1 MAEWKTDTEEV
12 KEVVR
17 RCRDFKES
25 LQEKR
30 CGGFIKDL
38 DSYALKIIVER
49 RKIEMQLEKAIGEL
63 KAAREK
69 RRGFW
74 GFLGELGRDFGNA
87 VGEIIP
93 PVKLCAELCEK
104 GLNLMEDNIEKW
116 EHNVRLLERMLEIY
130 SNQAKASVELVNQ
143 ALEGVKKRL
152 HFYTDKHQ
160 EFIRRL
166 KQVSDAID
174 NEYNFPTPGV
184 LMEYD
189 FERPTFSYNP
199 KKSVFN
205 ERLKDLREDF
215 SASLYAD
222 WKDRINA
229 FSHRDRAKASKE
241 REFEKNLEDLM
252 GASSYDENPNDELDR
267 MASSKEREFEKSL
280 EDLMPSVLSVP
291 SYNESLTLAKKN
303 CVKNCKKALEGFTEK
318 IKEAPNDSNA
328 VNEAFDNL
336 ETELERATDDERLK
350 GLRENFASL
359 YADLCAD
366 LKDKIH
372 HNALSN
378 DELDRMIAS
387 IEQEFEKSLEGL
399 TPSFRDKT
407 NALSGDDLERLAS
420 SKEQE
425 FEKNLEDLMP
435 SVLGVPSY
443 DESFSLAK
451 KHCVKNF
458 KKALQDFAEKI
469 KEAPNDSNAVN
480 EAFDNLET
488 ELERAT
494 ESLSQKIA
502 PILERYENYKRQAL
516 EYREFLEKEKEG
528 FMVDEQNPYPEEV
541 RFNELRLAEFDS
553 VFSAIVPL
561 EDLNKTACTH
571 HALKALQA
579 ALKDNDLGFD
589 ATDLEQIAKG
599 FIPRG
604 YLWHFD
610 ANVLGNVA
618 LVREELLLG
627 VKHTKGYSLWTEFL
641 QKQN

>member
-12 KEVVR
+12 KKVVDE
-17 RCRDFKES
+17 CREFKKT
-25 LQEKR
+25 LQEEK
-30 CGGFIKDL
+30 CLQFITNL
-38 DSYALKIIVER
+38 DSYALKILVER
-49 RKIEMQLEKAIGEL
+49 NKIEMRLQKAIEEL
-63 KAAREK
+63 NKAKKERK
-69 RRGFW
+69 GFW
-74 GFLGELGRDFGNA
+74 GFLGEFGRDFCNA
-87 VGEIIP
+87 VGSVIP
-93 PVKLCAELCEK
+93 PFKLGAELCEK

-130 SNQAKASVELVNQ
+130 STQAKASVDLVNQ
-143 ALEGVKKRL
+143 AWEGVKKRL

-166 KQVSDAID
+166 KQASDAID

-189 FERPTFSYNP
+189 FERPNFSYNP

-205 ERLKDLREDF
+205 ECLKDLREDF

-222 WKDRINA
+222 LKDKIHHNA
-229 FSHRDRAKASKE
+229 LSNE
-241 REFEKNLEDLM
+241 
-252 GASSYDENPNDELDR
+252 ELDR

-291 SYNESLTLAKKN
+291 SYNESLTLAKKR

-328 VNEAFDNL
+328 LNEAFD
-336 ETELERATDDERLK
+336 
-350 GLRENFASL
+350 S
-359 YADLCAD
+359 
-366 LKDKIH
+366 
-372 HNALSN
+372 
-378 DELDRMIAS
+378 
-387 IEQEFEKSLEGL
+387 
-399 TPSFRDKT
+399 
-407 NALSGDDLERLAS
+407 
-420 SKEQE
+420 
-425 FEKNLEDLMP
+425 
-435 SVLGVPSY
+435 
-443 DESFSLAK
+443 
-451 KHCVKNF
+451 
-458 KKALQDFAEKI
+458 
-469 KEAPNDSNAVN
+469 
-480 EAFDNLET
+480 LET

-494 ESLSQKIA
+494 ENLSQKID
-502 PILERYENYKRQAL
+502 PVLERNEDYAQKAL
-516 EYREFLEKEKEG
+516 EYREFLESRKEG
-528 FMVDEQNPYPEEV
+528 FIVDEKNPYPEEV
-541 RFNELRLAEFDS
+541 SFNEWRLAEFDS

-589 ATDLEQIAKG
+589 ATELEQIAKG

>member
-1 MAEWKTDTEEV
+1 MAEWKTDTEEA

-30 CGGFIKDL
+30 CLGFIKDL
-38 DSYALKIIVER
+38 DSYALKILVEH
-49 RKIEMQLEKAIGEL
+49 RKIEMQLQNAREEL
-63 KAAREK
+63 KKAKRNEDDARFVLRGLQGASILSCIWPPARIAATA
-69 RRGFW
+69 
-74 GFLGELGRDFGNA
+74 A
-87 VGEIIP
+87 VAA
-93 PVKLCAELCEK
+93 AEMVLRHIKE
-104 GLNLMEDNIEKW
+104 NIEKW
-116 EHNVRLLERMLEIY
+116 EHDVRLLERMLEIY
-130 SNQAKASVELVNQ
+130 SNQAKASVDLVNQ
-143 ALEGVKKRL
+143 AWEGVKKRL

-166 KQVSDAID
+166 KQASDAID

-205 ERLKDLREDF
+205 ERLKDLRENF

-222 WKDRINA
+222 LKDKINA

-241 REFEKNLEDLM
+241 RELENLEDLM
-252 GASSYDENPNDELDR
+252 GVSSYDENPNDELDR

-291 SYNESLTLAKKN
+291 SYNESFSLAKN
-303 CVKNCKKALEGFTEK
+303 RCVKNFKEALESFTEK
-318 IKEAPNDSNA
+318 IKESPNDSNA
-328 VNEAFDNL
+328 VNEAFDSL
-336 ETELERATDDERLK
+336 ERELE
-350 GLRENFASL
+350 
-359 YADLCAD
+359 
-366 LKDKIH
+366 I
-372 HNALSN
+372 
-378 DELDRMIAS
+378 
-387 IEQEFEKSLEGL
+387 
-399 TPSFRDKT
+399 
-407 NALSGDDLERLAS
+407 
-420 SKEQE
+420 
-425 FEKNLEDLMP
+425 
-435 SVLGVPSY
+435 
-443 DESFSLAK
+443 
-451 KHCVKNF
+451 
-458 KKALQDFAEKI
+458 
-469 KEAPNDSNAVN
+469 
-480 EAFDNLET
+480 
-488 ELERAT
+488 AT
-494 ESLSQKIA
+494 ENLSQKID
-502 PILERYENYKRQAL
+502 PVLERNENYTQKAL
-516 EYREFLEKEKEG
+516 EYREFLESRKEG
-528 FMVDEQNPYPEEV
+528 FIVDEKNPYPEEV
-541 RFNELRLAEFDS
+541 SFNEWRLAEFDS

-561 EDLNKTACTH
+561 EDLNKTACAH

-579 ALKDNDLGFD
+579 VLKDNDLGFD
-589 ATDLEQIAKG
+589 ATELEQIAKG

>member
-12 KEVVR
+12 KKVVEK
-17 RCRDFKES
+17 CREFKRS
-25 LQEKR
+25 LQEEK
-30 CGGFIKDL
+30 CAQFIKNL
-38 DSYALKIIVER
+38 DSYALKIIVEC
-49 RKIEMQLEKAIGEL
+49 RKIEMRLEKAIGEL
-63 KAAREK
+63 KKAKKK

-87 VGEIIP
+87 VGWVIH

-104 GLNLMEDNIEKW
+104 GLNLMEDNIEKR

-130 SNQAKASVELVNQ
+130 ATQAKASVELV
-143 ALEGVKKRL
+143 EGAWESVKKML

-166 KQVSDAID
+166 NYASAAID

-205 ERLKDLREDF
+205 ERLKDLRENF

-222 WKDRINA
+222 LKDKISA
-229 FSHRDRAKASKE
+229 FSHRDRTTTSKE
-241 REFEKNLEDLM
+241 HGLDLM
-252 GASSYDENPNDELDR
+252 
-267 MASSKEREFEKSL
+267 
-280 EDLMPSVLSVP
+280 SVDF
-291 SYNESLTLAKKN
+291 ESLTLAKKN
-303 CVKNCKKALEGFTEK
+303 CAKNIKEALESFTEK
-318 IKEAPNDSNA
+318 IKESPNDLNA
-328 VNEAFDNL
+328 VNEAFNRL
-336 ETELERATDDERLK
+336 KTELERAIDDERLK
-350 GLRENFASL
+350 DLRENFASL

-378 DELDRMIAS
+378 EELKRMIAFR
-387 IEQEFEKSLEGL
+387 EREFEKSLEDL

-407 NALSGDDLERLAS
+407 NALSNDDLERMAI
-420 SKEQE
+420 SKERE
-425 FEKNLEDLMP
+425 FEKSLEDLMP
-435 SVLGVPSY
+435 SVLSVSSY
-443 DESFSLAK
+443 NESLTLAK
-451 KHCVKNF
+451 NRCVKNC
-458 KKALQDFAEKI
+458 KKALEDFAEKI
-469 KEAPNDSNAVN
+469 KEAPNDSNAIN
-480 EAFDNLET
+480 EAFDSLER

-494 ESLSQKIA
+494 ENLSQKID
-502 PILERYENYKRQAL
+502 PVLERNEDYTQKAL
-516 EYREFLEKEKEG
+516 EYREFLESRKES
-528 FMVDEQNPYPEEV
+528 FIVDEKNPYPEEV
-541 RFNELRLAEFDS
+541 RFNEWRLAEFDS

-561 EDLNKTACTH
+561 EDLNKTACAH
-571 HALKALQA
+571 HALKALEA
-579 ALKDNDLGFD
+579 VLKDNDLGFD
-589 ATDLEQIAKG
+589 ATELEQIAKG

>member
-49 RKIEMQLEKAIGEL
+49 RKIEMQLEKAIGKL
-63 KAAREK
+63 NAARKK
-69 RRGFW
+69 RSGFW
-74 GFLGELGRDFGNA
+74 GSALDFGRGCLNV
-87 VGEIIP
+87 VGSVIP
-93 PVKLCAELCEK
+93 PFKLGAELCEK

-130 SNQAKASVELVNQ
+130 STQAKASVDLVNQ
-143 ALEGVKKRL
+143 AWEGVKKRL

-166 KQVSDAID
+166 NYASAAID

-215 SASLYAD
+215 S
-222 WKDRINA
+222 
-229 FSHRDRAKASKE
+229 F
-241 REFEKNLEDLM
+241 
-252 GASSYDENPNDELDR
+252 
-267 MASSKEREFEKSL
+267 
-280 EDLMPSVLSVP
+280 
-291 SYNESLTLAKKN
+291 
-303 CVKNCKKALEGFTEK
+303 
-318 IKEAPNDSNA
+318 
-328 VNEAFDNL
+328 
-336 ETELERATDDERLK
+336 
-350 GLRENFASL
+350 SL
-359 YADLCAD
+359 YADL
-366 LKDKIH
+366 KNRI
-372 HNALSN
+372 N
-378 DELDRMIAS
+378 
-387 IEQEFEKSLEGL
+387 
-399 TPSFRDKT
+399 
-407 NALSGDDLERLAS
+407 AS
-420 SKEQE
+420 SNPDRATNSKEHG
-425 FEKNLEDLMP
+425 LDLM
-435 SVLGVPSY
+435 SGVHSF
-443 DESFSLAK
+443 DESFLLDK

-458 KKALQDFAEKI
+458 KEALKDFAEKI
-469 KEAPNDSNAVN
+469 KESPNDLNAMN

-494 ESLSQKIA
+494 ENLSQKIA
-502 PILERYENYKRQAL
+502 PVLERYENDKRQAL
-516 EYREFLEKEKEG
+516 GYGEFLESRKED
-528 FMVDEQNPYPEEV
+528 FIADEKNPYPEEV
-541 RFNELRLAEFDS
+541 RFNEWRLAEFDS

-589 ATDLEQIAKG
+589 AAELEQIAKG

-627 VKHTKGYSLWTEFL
+627 VKHTKGYKLWTTFL
-641 QKQN
+641 QTQN

>member
-12 KEVVR
+12 KEIVR

-30 CGGFIKDL
+30 CLGFIKDL

-63 KAAREK
+63 KKAKRNEDDARFVLRGLQAASTVSRIWPPARVATTAAVVAAEVVLKFMKEDTEK
-69 RRGFW
+69 CKR
-74 GFLGELGRDFGNA
+74 
-87 VGEIIP
+87 
-93 PVKLCAELCEK
+93 
-104 GLNLMEDNIEKW
+104 
-116 EHNVRLLERMLEIY
+116 NVELLEQMLEIY
-130 SNQAKASVELVNQ
+130 STQAKASVDLVNQ
-143 ALEGVKKRL
+143 AWEGVKKML

-189 FERPTFSYNP
+189 FERPTISYTP

-215 SASLYAD
+215 SFSLYVDLKNRFNASSKSDRTKASKEHGLDLMSVDFESLTLAKKHCAKNFKEALQGFAEKIKKSPNDLNAINEAFNRLKTELERAIDDECLKDLRENFASLYAD
-222 WKDRINA
+222 LCTDLKDKIHHNA
-229 FSHRDRAKASKE
+229 LSSDDLDRMASSKE
-241 REFEKNLEDLM
+241 REFEKSLEGLTPSFRDKTNAL
-252 GASSYDENPNDELDR
+252 SSDDLDR

-280 EDLMPSVLSVP
+280 EDLMPILSVP
-291 SYNESLTLAKKN
+291 SYNESLTLVKN
-303 CVKNCKKALEGFTEK
+303 RCVKNCKKALEGFTEK
-318 IKEAPNDSNA
+318 IKEASNDSNA
-328 VNEAFDNL
+328 LNEAFDNL
-336 ETELERATDDERLK
+336 ETELE
-350 GLRENFASL
+350 
-359 YADLCAD
+359 
-366 LKDKIH
+366 I
-372 HNALSN
+372 
-378 DELDRMIAS
+378 
-387 IEQEFEKSLEGL
+387 
-399 TPSFRDKT
+399 
-407 NALSGDDLERLAS
+407 
-420 SKEQE
+420 
-425 FEKNLEDLMP
+425 
-435 SVLGVPSY
+435 
-443 DESFSLAK
+443 
-451 KHCVKNF
+451 
-458 KKALQDFAEKI
+458 
-469 KEAPNDSNAVN
+469 
-480 EAFDNLET
+480 
-488 ELERAT
+488 AT
-494 ESLSQKIA
+494 ENLSQKID
-502 PILERYENYKRQAL
+502 PVLERNEDYTQKAL
-516 EYREFLEKEKEG
+516 EYREFLESRKEG
-528 FMVDEQNPYPEEV
+528 FIVDEKNPYPEEV
-541 RFNELRLAEFDS
+541 SFNEWRLAEFDS

-561 EDLNKTACTH
+561 EDLNKTACAH

-579 ALKDNDLGFD
+579 VLKDNDLGFD
-589 ATDLEQIAKG
+589 ATELEQIAKG